1 MAFANPGARA
11 YQTQSILT
19 ASPGQLVLLMYD
31 GCLRFMAQARAG
43 FALPED
49 NPRRIETIHTAL
61 LRAQAILSELRANL
75 DALFAKLAAP
85 GYANPDDAVPCLDGR
100 PSQTHIDA
108 DTRSPAQRTHD
119 ALLAL
124 ARATAAA
131 GNLGQHNG
139 LPVTIV
145 ATTSLAELSAAAGFA
160 HTGGGSLLPF
170 PTLIRMAASG
180 GHPYRL
186 LFDNP

>member
-31 GCLRFMAQARAG
+31 GALRFMAQARAG

-75 DALFAKLAAP
+75 DMEAGGDIAANLDRLYDYHLRRLFECNLRKDEAP
-85 GYANPDDAVPCLDGR
+85 LIEVENLVRTLRDAWAEML
-100 PSQTHIDA
+100 
-108 DTRSPAQRTHD
+108 RSNENR
-119 ALLAL
+119 
-124 ARATAAA
+124 
-131 GNLGQHNG
+131 
-139 LPVTIV
+139 V
-145 ATTSLAELSAAAGFA
+145 A
-160 HTGGGSLLPF
+160 
-170 PTLIRMAASG
+170 
-180 GHPYRL
+180 
-186 LFDNP
+186 

>member
-75 DALFAKLAAP
+75 DMEAGGEIAANLDRLYDYHLRRLFECNLRKDEAP
-85 GYANPDDAVPCLDGR
+85 LIEVEGLVRTLRDAWAEML
-100 PSQTHIDA
+100 
-108 DTRSPAQRTHD
+108 RSNENR
-119 ALLAL
+119 
-124 ARATAAA
+124 
-131 GNLGQHNG
+131 
-139 LPVTIV
+139 V
-145 ATTSLAELSAAAGFA
+145 A
-160 HTGGGSLLPF
+160 
-170 PTLIRMAASG
+170 
-180 GHPYRL
+180 
-186 LFDNP
+186 